1 MNIWLITTKVF
12 AFFSLL
18 FVITISVN
26 AQTDSSIYQL
36 QVGTR
41 IRVRMDNEINSKVSS
56 ENDTFTAKLSEPLK
70 VRESIVLPIGTII
83 EGRVTKVRR
92 AALGGKSGS
101 LEVSFES
108 LRLLDG
114 VKQKIEG
121 ALVNPL
127 TAESSST
134 ATALTIVGATAL
146 GGIIGAVSKAEN
158 GALIGAGIGAG
169 AGTGV
174 AFLRKGKDVK
184 IKTDEEFEIEL
195 TKDVTLP
202 VEDY

>member
-108 LRLLDG
+108 LRSLDG

-121 ALVNPL
+121 ALVKRL

-134 ATALTIVGATAL
+134 ATVLTIVGGTAL
-146 GGIIGAVSKAEN
+146 GGIIGAVSKAQN
-158 GALIGAGIGAG
+158 GVLTGAGIGAG
-169 AGTGV
+169 AGTGI

>member
-18 FVITISVN
+18 FVIFISAD
-26 AQTDSSIYQL
+26 AQTNSSIYQL
-36 QVGTR
+36 QTGTR

-56 ENDTFTAKLSEPLK
+56 ENDTFTAKISEPLK
-70 VRESIVLPIGTII
+70 VRESVVLPIGTIV

-108 LRLLDG
+108 LRSLDG

-121 ALVNPL
+121 ALVNRL
-127 TAESSST
+127 TAETSST
-134 ATALTIVGATAL
+134 VTALTIVGGTAL
-146 GGIIGAVSKAEN
+146 GGIIGAVSKAQN

-174 AFLRKGKDVK
+174 AFLKKGKDVK

-202 VEDY
+202 VDDY

>member
-18 FVITISVN
+18 FVIFISVS

-36 QVGTR
+36 QTGTR

-56 ENDTFTAKLSEPLK
+56 ENDTFTAKISEPLK
-70 VRESIVLPIGTII
+70 VRESVVLPIGTII

-92 AALGGKSGS
+92 AAMGGKSGS

-108 LRLLDG
+108 LRLLAG

-121 ALVNPL
+121 ALVNRL
-127 TAESSST
+127 TTESSSA
-134 ATALTIVGATAL
+134 ATALTIIGGTAL
-146 GGIIGAVSKAEN
+146 GGIVGAASKTQN

-169 AGTGV
+169 AGTGI